1 MASWLSRLGLALLLA
16 VAAHMLVLWMLG
28 QQLQA
33 IGSVIAPQ
41 VDPLF
46 TRQITQQGSAE
57 PKPSAASE
65 EKRVPP
71 QSNTSVSATKNIVN
85 ADLKPKAASSEP
97 LGNTPTVPLA
107 SVPELAITSTAAPS
121 ATASSAS
128 QPTVTV
134 RMADSA
140 SADASAALA
149 SQGQWPSDTRLSY
162 QLGGYFRGELHGNAQ
177 VQWTRPMATGS
188 ASVSAATQA
197 LPSDRYQVRID
208 IQVAL
213 AKVQMVSQG
222 RVSTLGLQPEAYEE
236 LLPSGAR
243 RSVSLTAQ
251 EVKLMDGRLL
261 PKPPNTL
268 EAVQDTASQF
278 VDLGHRFTTG
288 QARLVQGEVV
298 RVWLARPAGL
308 DEWIYDVGPAET
320 IYLPTLGAVQAYHLN
335 PRPLAKARGTI
346 VAQIW
351 IAPSLQ
357 NLPVRI
363 KITLNSETHVDLLV
377 NKIEQR

>member
-1 MASWLSRLGLALLLA
+1 MASWLSRLGVALLLA
-16 VAAHMLVLWMLG
+16 VAAHLLVLWMLG
-28 QQLQA
+28 QQMQA
-33 IGSVIAPQ
+33 INSVIAPQ

-57 PKPSAASE
+57 PKSSAANE
-65 EKRVPP
+65 EKKTQPP
-71 QSNTSVSATKNIVN
+71 SSASVSATKNILN
-85 ADLKPKAASSEP
+85 ADSKPKAASSEP

-107 SVPELAITSTAAPS
+107 SVPEFAVTPTAAPVAAPTVVGQS
-121 ATASSAS
+121 
-128 QPTVTV
+128 TVTV

-140 SADASAALA
+140 SADALATLA

-162 QLGGYFRGELHGNAQ
+162 QLGGYFRGELHGSAQ
-177 VQWTRPMATGS
+177 VQWTRPIATETTS
-188 ASVSAATQA
+188 TSIATLA
-197 LPSDRYQVRID
+197 LPSDRYQVRIN

-222 RVSTLGLQPEAYEE
+222 RVSTVGLLPEAYEE

-243 RSVSLTAQ
+243 RSVSQTAQ

-261 PKPPNTL
+261 PKPSNTL
-268 EAVQDTASQF
+268 ETVQDTASKF

-288 QARLVQGEVV
+288 QARLAQGEVV

-320 IYLPTLGAVQAYHLN
+320 IYLPSLGAVQAYHLN
-335 PRPLAKARGTI
+335 PRPLPKARGTI
-346 VAQIW
+346 VAQMW

>member
-57 PKPSAASE
+57 PKSTAMSE
-65 EKRVPP
+65 KKTPP
-71 QSNTSVSATKNIVN
+71 PSNTVVSTTKSSVGT
-85 ADLKPKAASSEP
+85 DEKPKAASSDV

-107 SVPELAITSTAAPS
+107 SAPELGSTPTTAAIATPS
-121 ATASSAS
+121 VAS

-134 RMADSA
+134 RLVDTA
-140 SADASAALA
+140 SADALAALA

-177 VQWTRPMATGS
+177 VQWTRPMATDS
-188 ASVSAATQA
+188 ANVSTATQA
-197 LPSDRYQVRID
+197 LPSDRYQVRIN

-222 RVSTLGLQPEAYEE
+222 RVSTLGLLPEAYEE

-288 QARLVQGEVV
+288 QARLAQGEVV

-346 VAQIW
+346 VAQMW